1 MQPLFQPRQTD
12 RTKIIILFAASL
24 LLWFS
29 LFIYLPTLPLFLNRK
44 TGSLAMVG
52 MVLSMYG
59 LAQLVF
65 RMPVGLAAD
74 FTGRAKPLITGGFL
88 AMGVG
93 ALLLYYSEA
102 LPVLMLA
109 RLLTGLGAAT
119 WVVLMSTFT
128 ALFPVKK
135 IISATAILTIANGLG
150 KMLSTYLS
158 GFLNETC
165 GDSMVFFLGAGAAFA
180 AAFLLLFIVIEPRT
194 PVAFSLQ
201 ELGNLIF
208 QRRLM
213 VPTLGHGAAML
224 AVWAIPLSFLSVR
237 AEELGAGDIETG
249 LLLGL
254 HLSAFTIS
262 NIINSFIGWRVST
275 KKLVLFAILVF
286 SLGNGI
292 AALSVSFFWLLISGL
307 LSGFGFGFLQSCFLG
322 LSMQGVHPNQRA
334 TAMGVHQALYSLG
347 IFIGPWIGGVLAD
360 RFGIPV
366 MFGIVTGITLVLFLI
381 TVWMIEE

>member
-1 MQPLFQPRQTD
+1 LRRYNMQKEYNFKVFDVETRKWFVDANNPDCILNKFIGNEQALRRIRRAAFHALGKNNRDCSDYSFAIFGPPSTGKTYLAKLF
-12 RTKIIILFAASL
+12 
-24 LLWFS
+24 
-29 LFIYLPTLPLFLNRK
+29 
-44 TGSLAMVG
+44 
-52 MVLSMYG
+52 
-59 LAQLVF
+59 
-65 RMPVGLAAD
+65 
-74 FTGRAKPLITGGFL
+74 
-88 AMGVG
+88 
-93 ALLLYYSEA
+93 
-102 LPVLMLA
+102 A
-109 RLLTGLGAAT
+109 RLLGI
-119 WVVLMSTFT
+119 
-128 ALFPVKK
+128 P
-135 IISATAILTIANGLG
+135 
-150 KMLSTYLS
+150 
-158 GFLNETC
+158 
-165 GDSMVFFLGAGAAFA
+165 
-180 AAFLLLFIVIEPRT
+180 FIVIEPRT

-347 IFIGPWIGGVLAD
+347 ITNQTKTARQSLLALY
-360 RFGIPV
+360 RRRRRKK
-366 MFGIVTGITLVLFLI
+366 LFSA
-381 TVWMIEE
+381 

>member
-1 MQPLFQPRQTD
+1 MQPLFQPQQTD

-165 GDSMVFFLGAGAAFA
+165 GDSMVFLLGAGAAFA
-180 AAFLLLFIVIEPRT
+180 AAFLLLFIVIEPRS
-194 PVAFSLQ
+194 PAVFSFQ
-201 ELGNLIF
+201 ELGNLVF

-322 LSMQGVHPNQRA
+322 LSMRGVHPNQRA